1 MDIRSISRSMLD
13 PYRTAWSPWPWDGTS
28 AKICL
33 ICHFLLFN
41 GFRLEIQ
48 VSVGQLGMPYSQWT
62 EWILMSPSLFAFES
76 LWKLLYLEKD
86 QSKLP
91 LRTWDSM
98 FFRISSHISC
108 FKRMSLKGEIIAFEG
123 FRIPQL
129 LCIRSVF
136 FRWNARCRVP
146 MCIIPYRDGKGHPKS
161 LAFEW
166 TRYAFSSLCLEKV
179 GIGVKRLPMCE
190 DSMGK
195 IRSSCGFKLKLSWS
209 AFADE

>member
-91 LRTWDSM
+91 NCPFELETL
-98 FFRISSHISC
+98 RISSHISC
-108 FKRMSLKGEIIAFEG
+108 FKRMSLQGEIIAFEG
-123 FRIPQL
+123 FRIPHL

-136 FRWNARCRVP
+136 FRWNARGRVP
-146 MCIIPYRDGKGHPKS
+146 MCIIPYRDGKGSSKVPGLWMDKIC
-161 LAFEW
+161 L
-166 TRYAFSSLCLEKV
+166 YSLCLEKV
-179 GIGVKRLPMCE
+179 GIGANACPCARIPWAKYVQAEVL
-190 DSMGK
+190 
-195 IRSSCGFKLKLSWS
+195 IWS
-209 AFADE
+209 